1 MRSGLRCRQ
10 LARIIVAL
18 GGIALL
24 SGCHTSAG
32 GDRSPRGIVMSLVE
46 QADSLEIYSVTWPED
61 RREEHRLEVVSAAS
75 TPERWAE
82 LLDAVANAGPR
93 TTQHGGLPE
102 AYIRLRAGE
111 AVVAEGWTFP
121 PTGEFGLYLP
131 DGGRVALEGAALGEF
146 FHSYHE
152 RLLTG
157 HRNSRADELAAADAQ
172 PDASLVQ
179 RLPDFDEVK
188 QRISLLFRSTVYVN
202 IHAPGEN
209 SMGVDVTKQAPVDW
223 ETMTRAVEEATEGW
237 AIIGSPDVFIMCEPR
252 DHPERLIV
260 LNYVAGVL
268 GCDDPALGGNIVV
281 LRPASPFGD
290 ALDSMLARARS
301 RERNTAQ

>member
-1 MRSGLRCRQ
+1 MRSALCCRQ
-10 LARIIVAL
+10 LPGILVAL
-18 GGIALL
+18 CGIAML
-24 SGCHTSAG
+24 SGCQTSRG
-32 GDRSPRGIVMSLVE
+32 GNRSPRGIVVSLVE
-46 QADSLEIYSVTWPED
+46 QADSLEIYTLTWPAE
-61 RREEHRLEVVSAAS
+61 REEEHKLELISVAS

-82 LLDAVANAGPR
+82 LVDALADAGPK

-102 AYIRLRAGE
+102 VYIRLRAGE
-111 AVVAEGWTFP
+111 AVLAEGWAFP
-121 PTGEFGLYLP
+121 PTGELGLYLP
-131 DGGRVALEGAALGEF
+131 DGGRVALEGAGLGEF
-146 FHSYHE
+146 FRSHHE
-152 RLLTG
+152 SLLTAQT
-157 HRNSRADELAAADAQ
+157 SAYADQLAAADAQ
-172 PDASLVQ
+172 PNASQAQ

-188 QRISLLFRSTVYVN
+188 QRISLLFPSTVYVN

-209 SMGVDVTKQAPVDW
+209 SMGVDVTKEARVDW

-268 GCDDPALGGNIVV
+268 GCDDPVLGGNIVV

-301 RERNTAQ
+301 RENNTGQ